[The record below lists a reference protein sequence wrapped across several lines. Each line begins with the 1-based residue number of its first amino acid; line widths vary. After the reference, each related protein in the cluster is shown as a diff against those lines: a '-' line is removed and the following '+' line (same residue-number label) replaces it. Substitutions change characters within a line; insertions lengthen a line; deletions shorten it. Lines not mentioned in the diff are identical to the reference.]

1 MEVGGLKEEAMV
13 EIMKPRSDKRDY
25 RRIVLD
31 NSLQVLLISDPETD
45 KVLYFIIIILLYVCL
60 FLKSN
65 QFFLA
70 MLIKKNIILELS
82 VRLVWMLELVLS
94 VIQRA
99 SKGLL
104 IFLVR
109 GFLPSQISSLVQ
121 IFLNGGSVKRVQV
134 NLEIVSI
141 SVQMWL

>member
-45 KVLYFIIIILLYVCL
+45 KVLDFIIIILLYVCL

>member
-45 KVLYFIIIILLYVCL
+45 KVLDFIIIILLYVCL

-65 QFFLA
+65 
-70 MLIKKNIILELS
+70 
-82 VRLVWMLELVLS
+82 
-94 VIQRA
+94 
-99 SKGLL
+99 
-104 IFLVR
+104 
-109 GFLPSQISSLVQ
+109 
-121 IFLNGGSVKRVQV
+121 
-134 NLEIVSI
+134 
-141 SVQMWL
+141 